1 MPADRAA
8 PLDEAGVDPDPIVQ
22 FQRWFA
28 ECIAFAVPE
37 PEAMCLATDADGVP
51 SARMVL
57 LRSVDG
63 RGFVFHTNYESDKGR
78 QLTRN
83 PAAALVFRWYRL
95 QRQVRING
103 QAERISSEESDGY
116 FRTRPRGAQVGAWAS
131 HQSAVLASRAEL
143 EVAVA
148 EVEARFASTEVPR
161 PPWWGGI
168 RVIPSALEFWQ
179 GREDRLHDRLRYR
192 RTGAER
198 WVIERLAP

>member
-8 PLDEAGVDPDPIVQ
+8 PLDEPGVDPDPIVQ

-131 HQSAVLASRAEL
+131 HQSAVLANRAEL

-148 EVEARFASTEVPR
+148 EVEARFAGTEIPR

-168 RVIPSALEFWQ
+168 RVIPSNLEFWQ

-192 RTGAER
+192 REGAER

>member
-103 QAERISSEESDGY
+103 QAERISGEESDGY